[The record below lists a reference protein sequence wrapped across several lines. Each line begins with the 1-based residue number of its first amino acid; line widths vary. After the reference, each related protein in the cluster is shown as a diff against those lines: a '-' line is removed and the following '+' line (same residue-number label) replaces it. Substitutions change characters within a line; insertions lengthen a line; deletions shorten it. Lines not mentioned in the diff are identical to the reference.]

1 MAYTRV
7 NRQFGDATITLK
19 QSISGEAINENLG
32 TVPSEVVNLAASDSD
47 SVVAN
52 ALLDIAEFT
61 AAVND
66 LTENT
71 YQGTTIKYEIQLWGE

>member
-1 MAYTRV
+1 MAYTKVGRE
-7 NRQFGDATITLK
+7 FGDATITLK
-19 QSISGEAINENLG
+19 QSISGEAVNENLG

-47 SVVAN
+47 TLVKA
-52 ALLDIAEFT
+52 ALLDVANF
-61 AAVND
+61 AAAIND